1 MSLFQSEAFLL
12 CLLASIVWAP
22 FVYAGALILDRRQT
36 LAVSEKIWL
45 SALAIAVLP
54 TMLAPAFSSA
64 GFSLRPASIAYPLST
79 PAPPGP
85 APTPSAEPAVFAAAS
100 SADAAPAAD
109 DPIIIDPAPIVASD
123 SSDPVFFS
131 APELMSSVSGLS
143 PETILNMVGL
153 LYIYGALLAFGIW
166 LMRSTGFALNVL
178 RADPVADPALFE
190 AVGTWRRQMG
200 VRQKLRIKQSRMVSS
215 VCVTGYFQP
224 VILIPTDIR
233 RKVTFDDLVM
243 MCAHELA
250 HIKRGDVRL
259 FTVSAAARILFWF
272 NPFLKRIT
280 ARAELAAEQCA
291 DALVVSSG
299 VNRRDYAACFVEGLR
314 FAASRPAQA
323 FAALPTFTPLDRKGR
338 RKRLDSILSATAQAA
353 LPPRTKL
360 LLGAAALSASAAVFT
375 QAAVAV
381 HPATAENSH
390 GLLTQSPLD
399 GRLTLTH
406 GAQWKDRKTG
416 EIRGPHQG
424 VDIAAKRGAD
434 VVAPGA
440 GVVVEATDLYEN
452 NPDWGKVIV
461 IDHGD
466 NVKTRYAHLDSYG
479 VLKGDRVWAGDVI
492 AKVGSTGRST
502 GPHLHFETIVDGETV
517 DPLTVLKL
525 DPPEP
530 PKAPSPLQSP
540 SPVPS
545 PVPSPG
551 PSLETALA
559 APADPPAPKPA
570 PSALK
575 IFTDG
580 DIDEEIEAFV
590 DELGDIEIAIAED
603 VEEIVETIVENTLVE
618 ARIETAP
625 RARTYSYSYSGG
637 EELSRAQ
644 REKMERALEKMRREV
659 RKNSKEREYAKRKA
673 KYDKDKAKHAKDH
686 AKHQRDAALHA
697 KKHAQKLAEQQRQ
710 HAQQQL
716 QYAFQHNQMTRE
728 RVLSIR
734 DEALESARRSL
745 IDAEK
750 HIQQSLRQAERS
762 LDQSERSIKL
772 AKLPKKDIE
781 AFKKDI
787 ERARKELRR
796 EKSDRLEAL
805 REAERTIAEQQDE
818 IERLRA
824 ELKQKELAASAQ

>member
-22 FVYAGALILDRRQT
+22 FVCAGALMLDRRQT

-85 APTPSAEPAVFAAAS
+85 APTPLTEPAVFAPVS

-190 AVGTWRRQMG
+190 AVGAWRRQMG
-200 VRQKLRIKQSRMVSS
+200 VRQKLRIKQSHMVSS

-259 FTVSAAARILFWF
+259 FTISAAARILFWF

-353 LPPRTKL
+353 LPTRTKL

-381 HPATAENSH
+381 HPATPENSH
-390 GLLTQSPLD
+390 GLLTQSPLE

-416 EIRGPHQG
+416 KIRGPHQG

-434 VVAPGA
+434 IVAPGA

-502 GPHLHFETIVDGETV
+502 GPHLHFETIVDGETI

-525 DPPEP
+525 DPPES
-530 PKAPSPLQSP
+530 PKAPSPLQN
-540 SPVPS
+540 PS

-575 IFTDG
+575 VFTDG

-590 DELGDIEIAIAED
+590 DELGDIEIAVVED

-644 REKMERALEKMRREV
+644 REKMERALEKMRRDV
-659 RKNSKEREYAKRKA
+659 RKTSKEREYAKRKA

-787 ERARKELRR
+787 ERARKDLRR